1 METYEVDAS
10 YDGKWWVFDIPALFK
25 TVNGRQIVARGQA
38 RTAAEVTV
46 EARDIVVMWTGVD
59 EAMIGVTVRFAIPG
73 EIREAIE
80 CARVRENEA
89 RRAEQE
95 AAQAR
100 RFAARALVSEQGMT
114 QSDAATMLGVSR
126 QRVQQL
132 IS

>member
-10 YDGKWWVFDIPALFK
+10 YDGAWWVFDIPALLT

-38 RTAAEVTV
+38 RTAAEVAA
-46 EARDIVVMWTGVD
+46 EARGIIAMWTDVD
-59 EAMIGVTVRFAIPG
+59 EAAIGVSVRFSMPA

-80 CARVRENEA
+80 RAREREREA
-89 RRAEQE
+89 RSAEQE

-100 RFAARALVSEQGMT
+100 RFAARALVTDQGMT

-126 QRVQQL
+126 QRVHQL
-132 IS
+132 MS